1 MISELFSLPG
11 QYICK
16 KNCWRLSRNICVLC
30 QQCLWHTSTFCQGLW
45 FGFLMTVEIIC
56 SIGEHIIQCR
66 KNSVLNI
73 EQCVKTKVN
82 NINWEWW
89 KKAGRGW
96 SKKNKRLT
104 DKQVST
110 KDFTWEKK
118 VMQLVKPI
126 NYWEIPANAW
136 RYNIIFY
143 NLMLYMLY
151 IISSGLNQ
159 VHLIK
164 YTTKLE
170 TFLLDPIFKK
180 YNMFSSNYQICFMKN
195 TNSKF

>member
-1 MISELFSLPG
+1 
-11 QYICK
+11 
-16 KNCWRLSRNICVLC
+16 
-30 QQCLWHTSTFCQGLW
+30 
-45 FGFLMTVEIIC
+45 MTVEIIC

-110 KDFTWEKK
+110 KDFTWEK
-118 VMQLVKPI
+118 
-126 NYWEIPANAW
+126 ESNAV
-136 RYNIIFY
+136 
-143 NLMLYMLY
+143 
-151 IISSGLNQ
+151 S
-159 VHLIK
+159 
-164 YTTKLE
+164 
-170 TFLLDPIFKK
+170 
-180 YNMFSSNYQICFMKN
+180 
-195 TNSKF
+195 